1 MLYLGYV
8 LLILDYDLLRDTSLI
23 TRPKGKQHQCQSLL
37 LADDVDLQASAVR
50 DLQKAPRQ
58 FAMKVK
64 LSIYRYKNSNMDKR
78 FG

>member
-37 LADDVDLQASAVR
+37 LADDVDLLASSVR
-50 DLQKAPRQ
+50 VLQKRLGQ
-58 FAMKVK
+58 FCKEGEAFEFT
-64 LSIYRYKNSNMDKR
+64 S
-78 FG
+78 